1 MDCKDR
7 CIMCE
12 EVVIFCF
19 PIECNNEE
27 NEAEVSG
34 KRKTIL
40 ESLANGEISVDEA
53 VALLRQA

>member
-1 MDCKDR
+1 
-7 CIMCE
+7 MCE

-27 NEAEVSG
+27 NKAEVSG